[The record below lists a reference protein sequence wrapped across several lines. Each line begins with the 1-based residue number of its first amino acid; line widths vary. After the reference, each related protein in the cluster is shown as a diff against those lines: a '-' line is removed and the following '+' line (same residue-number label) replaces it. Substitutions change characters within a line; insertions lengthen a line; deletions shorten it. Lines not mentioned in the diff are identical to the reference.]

1 MGLLAPADQ
10 EKLRD
15 AFAEMKHPVKI
26 LFFSQT
32 LGCET
37 CPETRQI
44 VDELPPLSD
53 NITVE
58 EVNLVLDADK
68 AKQYGVD
75 RVPALALV
83 YEENGAGTK
92 DSRIRFIGAPSG
104 YEFMSLVH
112 AVLLVGGHESNL
124 TEANRKKIAA
134 VDRPLTFQVFT
145 TPT

>member
-53 NITVE
+53 NIE
-58 EVNLVLDADK
+58 S
-68 AKQYGVD
+68 
-75 RVPALALV
+75 RPPASSTACTSEMNS
-83 YEENGAGTK
+83 YPAGAPRN
-92 DSRIRFIGAPSG
+92 RIR
-104 YEFMSLVH
+104 
-112 AVLLVGGHESNL
+112 ESRN
-124 TEANRKKIAA
+124 
-134 VDRPLTFQVFT
+134 
-145 TPT
+145 